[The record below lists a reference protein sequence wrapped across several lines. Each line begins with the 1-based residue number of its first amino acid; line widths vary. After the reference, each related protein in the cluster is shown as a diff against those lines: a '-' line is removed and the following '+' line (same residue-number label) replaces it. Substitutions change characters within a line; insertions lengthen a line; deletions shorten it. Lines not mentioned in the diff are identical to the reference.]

1 MTRHPYQL
9 LGVRSLNSGRR
20 RVLKEVLLPIL
31 VGISI
36 GYVLGLIISFEET
49 DSIEHLV
56 QIEHDVPE
64 TTLFFLRCVILVHPE
79 AKRPLNFMTA
89 IRDTYG
95 SICNQTIYYTNS
107 KEMKKKAGDQYVV
120 VVDSNS
126 NGFYWNYFKTVVEM
140 SSEVPAQWTY
150 VGDEQGSL
158 SVENLRR
165 LVRTVNHR
173 KPIIFGRIF
182 VQKSFLYYIFPFL
195 HPERISL
202 QSGIVLSTSAI
213 KNLSQCKGYFLPRA
227 TESTLFACAKETGI
241 QTIDP
246 VDEDG
251 MHLFHEK
258 DMKTLIPE
266 AYGPSHQHGDVKSAA
281 GCCSDHAISFG
292 QMSFKDIR
300 LADFASLHWRVFG
313 MGGFE
318 EVNASYAIDP
328 NVFLPKTTAT
338 LAPKNISKA
347 LPKSIKQQTR
357 SVPKPPSEQKKTVV
371 AEKKEKLSA
380 N

>member
-1 MTRHPYQL
+1 
-9 LGVRSLNSGRR
+9 
-20 RVLKEVLLPIL
+20 
-31 VGISI
+31 
-36 GYVLGLIISFEET
+36 
-49 DSIEHLV
+49 
-56 QIEHDVPE
+56 
-64 TTLFFLRCVILVHPE
+64 
-79 AKRPLNFMTA
+79 MTA

-266 AYGPSHQHGDVKSAA
+266 AYGPSHQHGDVKSAV

-347 LPKSIKQQTR
+347 LPKSIKQQTK
-357 SVPKPPSEQKKTVV
+357 SVPKPPSGQKKTVV